1 MKFIEYELRSVTC
14 EEGQFDFRQPLV
26 PGGNKPGDIN
36 HECPPPWRA
45 VAFDSCQESRE
56 LSENMLPAEEEK
68 KKNLKTVLC
77 STFIAKMPSSSDGT
91 AAASTSTLMSLASAR
106 LLLKLW
112 FLDILLGFCFSICFL
127 IPSRLKGS
135 GSGYRKLRRIENLF
149 FFNCNH
155 CYYYLTCKGEHWER
169 NCIN

>member
-1 MKFIEYELRSVTC
+1 MNFGLSHVKKANLTFGNHLCQVA
-14 EEGQFDFRQPLV
+14 
-26 PGGNKPGDIN
+26 GNKPGDIN

-77 STFIAKMPSSSDGT
+77 STFIAKMPSSTDGT

-112 FLDILLGFCFSICFL
+112 FLDILRDFVSVFAS
-127 IPSRLKGS
+127 
-135 GSGYRKLRRIENLF
+135 
-149 FFNCNH
+149 
-155 CYYYLTCKGEHWER
+155 
-169 NCIN
+169 

>member
-68 KKNLKTVLC
+68 KKRNEKQFFVLLLLRKC
-77 STFIAKMPSSSDGT
+77 HPA
-91 AAASTSTLMSLASAR
+91 LMELR
-106 LLLKLW
+106 LLRH
-112 FLDILLGFCFSICFL
+112 
-127 IPSRLKGS
+127 P
-135 GSGYRKLRRIENLF
+135 
-149 FFNCNH
+149 H
-155 CYYYLTCKGEHWER
+155 
-169 NCIN
+169 